1 MPMTPDRPM
10 DVPFDEMDEQLDG
23 AAVALVGDDDVP
35 AWLRPMIRRSLG
47 GPLPGMLDRA
57 ARRREGGSRQSAVL
71 MLLSDGVPG
80 GVSGGGAH
88 SGPDLLLTQRAST
101 MRTHAGQPAFPGGA
115 LDRGEDAVAAALR
128 EGFEETGVD
137 PASVTPLVL
146 MPRLYLPRSEFVVQP
161 VLAYW
166 HTPGPVA
173 PVDPAE
179 TELVARVPI
188 AALAAPAHR
197 LHVSWGS
204 YVGPAFEV
212 ADMLVWGFTAAI
224 IDALLDLGGWNR
236 PWEFPDTRTV
246 DVTDA

>member
-1 MPMTPDRPM
+1 MTPDRPL
-10 DVPFDEMDEQLDG
+10 DVQLDALDDQLDA
-23 AAVALVGDDDVP
+23 AAVALVGEDAVP

-57 ARRREGGSRQSAVL
+57 ARRRQSGGRQSAVL

-80 GVSGGGAH
+80 

-101 MRTHAGQPAFPGGA
+101 LRQHAGQPAFPGGA
-115 LDRGEDAVAAALR
+115 LDGDEDAVAAALR
-128 EGFEETGVD
+128 EGQEETGVD
-137 PASVTPLVL
+137 PNSVTPLVL

-179 TELVARVPI
+179 TASVARVPI
-188 AALAAPAHR
+188 AALADPARR
-197 LHVSWGS
+197 LHVGWGS
-204 YVGPAFEV
+204 YVGPGFEV

-224 IDALLDLGGWNR
+224 VDALLDLGGWTV
-236 PWEFPDTRTV
+236 PWEFPHTRTV
-246 DVTDA
+246 DLSTS